1 MSLLKKIPEFSN
13 EDEERAFW
21 ESHDSSDFVDWS
33 TAERVTLP
41 NLKPSVQKISLRLP
55 QSMLDDLKL
64 LANKRDVPYQSL
76 LKIFLAERI
85 DKEFNAH

>member
-1 MSLLKKIPEFSN
+1 MNPLKKIPEFSN
-13 EDEERAFW
+13 EAEERAFW
-21 ESHDSSDFVDWS
+21 ENHDSSDFVDWS

-64 LANKRDVPYQSL
+64 LANTRLSSFFLLPFSFSL
-76 LKIFLAERI
+76 
-85 DKEFNAH
+85 